1 MPGKTAKSII
11 VVFLGLTGSGKSYL
25 AQRWAAARGYLC
37 YNSDQIRK
45 ELAGVA
51 PDSRHHVP
59 FNEGLYSPEMTR
71 RTYGEM
77 LKRAAEAIAEGDT
90 GVVLDGSYGG
100 EEQRQQLV
108 DEFSGRGLLFFV
120 HCHCAESVIKDR
132 FQLRALD
139 SKAVSDGRWEIY
151 QGQKK
156 VFVVPTQV
164 AGASLL
170 NLDTDDRLEA
180 LLARVDDFVDGG

>member
-1 MPGKTAKSII
+1 

-37 YNSDQIRK
+37 YNSDRIRK

-59 FNEGLYSPEMTR
+59 FHEGLYSPAMTR

-77 LKRAAEAIAEGDT
+77 LKRAAQAIAEGAT

-120 HCHCAESVIKDR
+120 HCRCAESVIKDR
-132 FQLRALD
+132 FQLRAAD

-164 AGASLL
+164 AGALL
-170 NLDTDDRLEA
+170 LDLDTDDRIEA

>member
-1 MPGKTAKSII
+1 
-11 VVFLGLTGSGKSYL
+11 
-25 AQRWAAARGYLC
+25 
-37 YNSDQIRK
+37 
-45 ELAGVA
+45 
-51 PDSRHHVP
+51 
-59 FNEGLYSPEMTR
+59 
-71 RTYGEM
+71 
-77 LKRAAEAIAEGDT
+77 
-90 GVVLDGSYGG
+90 
-100 EEQRQQLV
+100 QRQQLV

-132 FQLRALD
+132 FQLRAAD

-164 AGASLL
+164 AGALL
-170 NLDTDDRLEA
+170 LDLDTDDRIEA